1 MPVPLPVAILA
12 NQPADN
18 LELTRN
24 IDPRNVFNRISQAV
38 EMTARRMCMWA
49 APEYN
54 EKGEHDYTRWW
65 IKAQMAL
72 SLAYTALNTHI
83 LNQREDIANKYWG
96 ISKQKKERFFGELG
110 PQE

>member
-12 NQPADN
+12 NKPADQ
-18 LELTRN
+18 LEFTRN
-24 IDPRNVFNRISQAV
+24 IDTRNVFNRISQAV

-65 IKAQMAL
+65 IRAQMAL
-72 SLAYTALNTHI
+72 SLAYTLLNTHI
-83 LNQREDIANKYWG
+83 LNHREDIAN
-96 ISKQKKERFFGELG
+96 R
-110 PQE
+110 

>member
-1 MPVPLPVAILA
+1 MPIPLPVAIAA
-12 NQPADN
+12 NQPAVD

-24 IDPRNVFNRISQAV
+24 IDTRNVFNRISQAV

-65 IKAQMAL
+65 IIAQVAL
-72 SLAYTALNTHI
+72 SLAYTVLNTQI
-83 LNQREDIANKYWG
+83 LNHREDIANKYWK
-96 ISKQKKERFFGELG
+96 IS
-110 PQE
+110 